1 MLWYCDQPHDNP
13 LEQIFSY
20 YPPMSPH
27 GSKHFLD
34 QYSLT
39 HFWWSLLVTL
49 LLKFVIKDTKRLVIV
64 QIVLIS
70 IIFEVIE
77 NSPGHIKRFQRIEID
92 SSGKT
97 NYRGDSVINLI
108 GDIMCNLLGL
118 WVGVTLPEE
127 YSVLLLVV
135 LVPIIT
141 VLIGEKYWMEFFSF
155 LNLWN

>member
-13 LEQIFSY
+13 LEHILSY

-27 GSKHFLD
+27 GSKHMFD

-49 LLKFVIKDTKRLVIV
+49 LLKLVIKDTKRLVIV
-64 QIVLIS
+64 HIVLVS
-70 IIFEVIE
+70 IIFEIIE
-77 NSPGHIKRFQRIEID
+77 NSPTHIKRFQRIEID

-118 WVGVTLPEE
+118 YIGVTLPIE
-127 YSVLLLVV
+127 YSILLLVV
-135 LVPIIT
+135 LVPVIT
-141 VLIGEKYWMEFFSF
+141 TLVGSKYWTEFFSF
-155 LNLWN
+155 LDFRN